1 VALAAEAGCCRLI
14 LFHHEPEHDD
24 EAIDRLLDDTRA
36 FAARTS
42 PGLEVEAA
50 SEGMEF
56 PL

>member
-1 VALAAEAGCCRLI
+1 MEAGCRRLI

-24 EAIDRLLDDTRA
+24 AAIDRLLDETRA
-36 FAARTS
+36 FAARTA

-50 SEGMEF
+50 AEGMEL